1 MRVEDSLVERA
12 MSDVPPVDQIV
23 SLPEFEL
30 HARAMMTHMAYEY
43 VASGAADEH
52 TLHWNR
58 TRYDE
63 ILLRPR
69 VLVDVGQIDMTV
81 PLLGQ
86 TLPFPFM
93 LAPTAYQRIVHPDG
107 ELGTVR
113 GAGAMGATYVVSS
126 ATNTAVEEI
135 ARAATAPLWFQLY
148 VQSDLEF
155 TRDVVQRAEGAG
167 CRALCMTVDTP
178 ILGARNRQ
186 MRAGFHMQPELS
198 TPHLF
203 DMTAHGR
210 LISPE
215 RTTLTWDAV
224 TWLRSVTKLPV
235 VLKGILDP
243 DDAALAIDAGAAA
256 IIVSNH
262 GARNLDTTP
271 ATIDALPA
279 VAARVAKRVPVLVD
293 GGIRRGTD
301 ILKAIALGADA
312 TLIGRPHCYGL
323 AVGGAE
329 GVSRVIQILVDELRM
344 AMMLTGRANIRSVDA
359 TVLW

>member
-1 MRVEDSLVERA
+1 MTQL
-12 MSDVPPVDQIV
+12 PPVSDIV

-30 HARAMMTHMAYEY
+30 HARTAMSHMAYEY

-58 TRYDE
+58 QRFDE

-69 VLVDVGQIDMTV
+69 VLVDVGQVDMTV
-81 PLLGQ
+81 SILGQ
-86 TLPFPFM
+86 TLPFPFL

-107 ELGTVR
+107 EIGTVR
-113 GAGAMGATYVVSS
+113 GAGSMGATYVVSS
-126 ATNTAVEEI
+126 ATNTAVDEI

-148 VQSDLEF
+148 VQSDREF
-155 TRDVVQRAEGAG
+155 TRDVVQRAENAG
-167 CRALCMTVDTP
+167 CRALCLTVDTP

-186 MRAGFHMQPELS
+186 TRAGFHMQPELS
-198 TPHLF
+198 TPHLY
-203 DMTAHGR
+203 DMSAHGR
-210 LISPE
+210 VISPE
-215 RTTLTWDAV
+215 RTTLTWEAV
-224 TWLRSVTKLPV
+224 SWLRSITTLPV
-235 VLKGILDP
+235 VLKGILDA

-279 VAARVAKRVPVLVD
+279 VANRVAKRIPVLVD

-301 ILKAIALGADA
+301 ILKALALGADA

-344 AMMLTGRANIRSVDA
+344 AMMLTGRPNIQSIDR

>member
-1 MRVEDSLVERA
+1 MHVAPHVGVV
-12 MSDVPPVDQIV
+12 MTQIPPVSQIV
-23 SLPEFEL
+23 SLPEFEI
-30 HARAMMTHMAYEY
+30 HARTIMSHMAYEY

-58 TRYDE
+58 LRYDE

-69 VLVDVGQIDMTV
+69 VLMDVARVDMSV

-86 TLPFPFM
+86 TLPFPFL

-107 ELGTVR
+107 EIGTAK

-148 VQSDLEF
+148 VQSDRDF
-155 TRDVVQRAEGAG
+155 TRDVVQRAEAAG
-167 CRALCMTVDTP
+167 CRVLCLTVDTP

-186 MRAGFHMQPELS
+186 TRAGFQMQPELE
-198 TPHLF
+198 TPHLT
-203 DMTAHGR
+203 DMSTHGR
-210 LISPE
+210 LINPE
-215 RTTLTWDAV
+215 RTTLTWEAV
-224 TWLRSVTKLPV
+224 AWLRSVTKLPV

-243 DDAALAIDAGAAA
+243 DDAELAIDAGAAA

-262 GARNLDTTP
+262 GGRNLDTTP
-271 ATIDALPA
+271 AAIDALPA
-279 VAARVAKRVPVLVD
+279 VAARVARRIPVLVD

-329 GVSRVIQILVDELRM
+329 GVSRVIQILTDELRM
-344 AMMLTGRANIRSVDA
+344 AMMLTGRANIQQVDR